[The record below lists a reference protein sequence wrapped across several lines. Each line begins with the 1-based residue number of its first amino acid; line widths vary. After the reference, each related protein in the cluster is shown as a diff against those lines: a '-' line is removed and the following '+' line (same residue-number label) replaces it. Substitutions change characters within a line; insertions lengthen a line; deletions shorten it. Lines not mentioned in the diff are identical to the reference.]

1 MEYQQQDTIDMYR
14 WLVGNLRLRSVE
26 EPASSFGHC
35 PNKSIHDEKGTANRE
50 IVAKHLAYILLYM
63 FLVAEV
69 FL

>member
-50 IVAKHLAYILLYM
+50 IVAKHL
-63 FLVAEV
+63 V
-69 FL
+69 